1 MNQKLLE
8 ILKRPT
14 AAKILVVGDL
24 ILDRYV
30 WGAVDRIS
38 PEAPVQVLKVE
49 KEEGRAG
56 GAANVARNLV
66 ALGGKSGVSGVL
78 GKDDAG
84 KELLSLL
91 REDRIQVTGLVSVAK
106 RPTSVKT
113 RMIAHNQQM
122 LRLDHETTEAV
133 SKETEDRLI
142 KSFEKAAQSY
152 DLVVV
157 SDYEKGTLTPNVVK
171 KLIAAFRRAK
181 KPVLVGLKGRGYL
194 KYRGA
199 TGASLNW
206 SELIH
211 LSGVDDARTG
221 AKKLIRDLRLKF
233 LLVTMGAKGML
244 LVRSDGRSFSLPA
257 TARQVYD
264 VTGAGDT
271 VLATFALAYAENL
284 SVEECSVL
292 ANAAAA
298 IVVGKVG
305 TETVSRSELIGGPKF
320 RSEKILGSTEI
331 QAVFNRERAAG
342 RKVVFTNGSR

>member
-1 MNQKLLE
+1 
-8 ILKRPT
+8 
-14 AAKILVVGDL
+14 
-24 ILDRYV
+24 
-30 WGAVDRIS
+30 
-38 PEAPVQVLKVE
+38 VQVLKVQ

-91 REDRIQVTGLVSVAK
+91 REDRIQVTGMVSVAK

-157 SDYEKGTLTPNVVK
+157 SDYEKGTLTPKVVK
-171 KLIAAFRRAK
+171 KLIGAFRRAK

-199 TGASLNW
+199 TGASLNR

-211 LSGVDDARTG
+211 LSGVDDVRTG

-233 LLVTMGAKGML
+233 ILVTMGAKGML

-320 RSEKILGSTEI
+320 RSEKIIESESV
-331 QAVFNRERAAG
+331 QDVFERERAVG
-342 RKVVFTNGSR
+342 RKVVFTNGVYDLFHTGHLS

>member
-1 MNQKLLE
+1 MNRKMLE

-14 AAKILVVGDL
+14 AVKILVVGDL

-30 WGAVDRIS
+30 WGEVDRIS
-38 PEAPVQVLKVE
+38 PEAPVQVLKVQ

-66 ALGGKSGVSGVL
+66 ALGGKSGVFGVL

-91 REDRIQVTGLVSVAK
+91 RENRIQVTGLVSVAK

-113 RMIAHNQQM
+113 RMIAHNQQI

-142 KSFEKAAQSY
+142 KSFEKATQSY

-199 TGASLNW
+199 TGASLNR
-206 SELIH
+206 SELIQ
-211 LSGVDDARTG
+211 LSGVDDVRTG

-284 SVEECSVL
+284 SVEDFRKPFKRVCGMVYGPQRFFGQDL
-292 ANAAAA
+292 
-298 IVVGKVG
+298 G
-305 TETVSRSELIGGPKF
+305 TRGRDRQGRLGPASP
-320 RSEKILGSTEI
+320 R
-331 QAVFNRERAAG
+331 RP
-342 RKVVFTNGSR
+342 